1 MISST
6 ARIAK
11 GFDRHFHSYGR
22 LRLRPF
28 RRQAAREGRD
38 PRKPRNQGR
47 SVFQPNPIAC
57 HRVQNGTA
65 SPSEKCRAS
74 RHHRTERIGKT
85 MPRVEGTLSMLCVTS
100 EECLKRRSDLS
111 VEDGI
116 DVLSNGGKPIDFAT
130 ESCPAEIVFFH
141 YIFFPIS
148 GLFISAMCFHHAAKA
163 VSQQRSVRQPD

>member
-1 MISST
+1 LIVIFILMVVFI
-6 ARIAK
+6 
-11 GFDRHFHSYGR
+11 FVFVLFVVR
-22 LRLRPF
+22 LLATGGNHGIRAGLF
-28 RRQAAREGRD
+28 
-38 PRKPRNQGR
+38 
-47 SVFQPNPIAC
+47 FLPNPIAC

-85 MPRVEGTLSMLCVTS
+85 MPKMEGTLSMLCETS